1 MEFSFN
7 ISPKGSSPG
16 DKMRIRKATAS
27 DYPHI
32 KKLSDELTRLEQAY
46 ENITYDEE
54 DIEIPG

>member
-1 MEFSFN
+1 
-7 ISPKGSSPG
+7 
-16 DKMRIRKATAS
+16 MRIRKATAS